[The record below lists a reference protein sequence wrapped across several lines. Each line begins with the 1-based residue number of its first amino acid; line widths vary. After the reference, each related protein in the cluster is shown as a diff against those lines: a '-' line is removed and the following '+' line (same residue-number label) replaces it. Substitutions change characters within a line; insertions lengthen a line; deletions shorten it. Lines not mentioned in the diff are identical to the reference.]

1 MLEPWWAI
9 PARRAGLAAG
19 AAVGA
24 DDGLAAAGEVNAV
37 DDRDV
42 AAGAAV
48 DHVAPPVHAEDAVV
62 TRTGRDVVA
71 AWAGIDAVLA

>member
-1 MLEPWWAI
+1 MPRRDARPALARRMLEPWWAI

-48 DHVAPPVHAEDAVV
+48 DHVA
-62 TRTGRDVVA
+62 
-71 AWAGIDAVLA
+71 L